1 VQAQAKACGDILQG
15 PLKISEFSPFHLFPV
30 SPRFL
35 DRRVEFMDIPLARKV
50 NGKKFMWDGV
60 VYDSDAQATKVM
72 EDYAKDGF
80 EVQKFV
86 EDGRFLVYSRR
97 LAEAAAPSG

>member
-1 VQAQAKACGDILQG
+1 
-15 PLKISEFSPFHLFPV
+15 
-30 SPRFL
+30 
-35 DRRVEFMDIPLARKV
+35 MDIPLAKKV

-60 VYDSDAQATKVM
+60 IYDSDDQAQQIM

-86 EDGRFLVYSRR
+86 EDGKFLVYSRR
-97 LAEAAAPSG
+97 VVTAEKPGS